1 MNDTECCEIDLPS
14 QTHKKVDMLE
24 SYKNIRILN
33 GLRVLWYYT
42 NILSEE
48 ILSICNSYWFLN
60 GIIWSRLRFTD
71 FH

>member
-1 MNDTECCEIDLPS
+1 MILSVVKFIYFLTL
-14 QTHKKVDMLE
+14 TKKLDMLE

-33 GLRVLWYYT
+33 GLRVLCYYT
-42 NILSEE
+42 HILSEE
-48 ILSICNSYWFLN
+48 ILSICNGYWFLN

>member
-1 MNDTECCEIDLPS
+1 MNDTECCKVDLPS
-14 QTHKKVDMLE
+14 QTHKKLDMLE

-33 GLRVLWYYT
+33 GLRVLCYYT
-42 NILSEE
+42 HILSEE
-48 ILSICNSYWFLN
+48 ILSICNGYWFLN